1 MTTRMKRAV
10 AAILAATLPLTSAS
24 ADVGSSMDSFL
35 NDVGGAANVNGPT
48 AFEGQSAGYYS
59 LGNVWT
65 RFPQKTTNIANLQLP
80 RARAGCGGIDI
91 FAGSF
96 SFINASEIV
105 AMLKAVANNAVG
117 FAFSLAIDTVCP
129 ECSKIM
135 QEFSQKAQLM
145 NNLNINSCEMAQG
158 LVGGIWPKGDLA
170 DKAICEAIG
179 NSEGIFTDYAAAKHG
194 CGTKGQRSST
204 TAQGSGKYDDVN
216 PAVARNYTWTIL
228 KKSAF
233 FSPNGTFDEEL
244 AEYAMTLLGTIIY
257 VPPKDDEPGKF
268 VPIVGEASSTLVTSL
283 LDGTSNGNVLIF
295 DCDEP
300 DKCLDPGFKSLSLP
314 ASKALRPRVAA
325 LIAGMIQAIHDDT
338 AITDAQKELLQVA
351 SIPLY
356 KILTVQAAYGRGMP
370 TDDRET
376 LAEIAS
382 VDLLFA
388 VLDRIVSEAGRS
400 MSSFIGADEAKIA
413 MWQGQVNVV
422 RQALADRQA
431 KPTVGRRNCRILDLE
446 PGWILNEWRIAGEW
460 QFGFHACGKDNVQ
473 SALGAQNDLNPA
485 WRKFA
490 TVLHAQHALL
500 TDLFQS
506 LCRKGLFVRTD
517 EKKRVLRLLVER
529 HPFALLDRSSAEA
542 LPVNGLIS
550 DPQLS
555 DIPEKQER
563 HRALEPFGQVL
574 FDLLTTKVA

>member
-1 MTTRMKRAV
+1 VTTRLPRFAMLLLAV
-10 AAILAATLPLTSAS
+10 ASPLSPAR

-48 AFEGQSAGYYS
+48 AFQGQSAGYYS

-65 RFPQKTTNIANLQLP
+65 RFPQKTTNLANLQLP

-105 AMLKAVANNAVG
+105 ALLKAVANNAVG

-145 NNLNINSCEMAQG
+145 NNLNINSCELAQG

-194 CGTKGQRSST
+194 CGTQGQRAST
-204 TAQGSGKYDDVN
+204 LASGAGKYDDVN
-216 PAVARNYTWTIL
+216 TGVARNYTWTIL

-233 FSPNGTFDEEL
+233 FSPNGQFDQQL

-257 VPPKDDEPGKF
+257 VPPKDDTPGKF
-268 VPIVGEASSTLVTSL
+268 VPIIGESSSTLVTSL
-283 LDGTSNGNVLIF
+283 LDGTSAGNVLIF
-295 DCDEP
+295 HCDEP
-300 DKCLDPGFKSLSLP
+300 DQCLDPGFQSLNLPVSQSL
-314 ASKALRPRVAA
+314 RRRVST
-325 LIAGMIQAIHDDT
+325 LIDGMVQAIRSDT
-338 AITDAQKELLQVA
+338 PITDAQKELLQIA
-351 SIPLY
+351 SVPLY

-376 LAEIAS
+376 LAELAS

-400 MSSFIGADEAKIA
+400 MTSFIGADQAKIA
-413 MWQGQVNVV
+413 LWQGQVNTV

-431 KPTVGRRNCRILDLE
+431 NTHLKVNAVLQIIEKAQYIENVLATQMSPGMAAALD
-446 PGWILNEWRIAGEW
+446 WSRA
-460 QFGFHACGKDNVQ
+460 VQ
-473 SALGAQNDLNPA
+473 
-485 WRKFA
+485 
-490 TVLHAQHALL
+490 T
-500 TDLFQS
+500 
-506 LCRKGLFVRTD
+506 
-517 EKKRVLRLLVER
+517 
-529 HPFALLDRSSAEA
+529 
-542 LPVNGLIS
+542 
-550 DPQLS
+550 
-555 DIPEKQER
+555 
-563 HRALEPFGQVL
+563 RAL
-574 FDLLTTKVA
+574 TR

>member
-1 MTTRMKRAV
+1 MTTRYGFKCRRIV
-10 AAILAATLPLTSAS
+10 AALLAAALPLTALH

-35 NDVGGAANVNGPT
+35 NDVGGAAQVNGPT
-48 AFEGQSAGYYS
+48 AFQGQSAGYYS

-145 NNLNINSCEMAQG
+145 NNLNINSCELAQG

-194 CGTKGQRSST
+194 CGTRGQRSST
-204 TAQGSGKYDDVN
+204 TAAGAGKYDDVN
-216 PAVARNYTWTIL
+216 PGVPRNYTWTIL

-233 FSPNGTFDEEL
+233 FAPGGTLDQEL

-257 VPPKDDEPGKF
+257 VPPGDDEPGKF
-268 VPIVGEASSTLVTSL
+268 VPIIGESSSTLVTSL
-283 LDGTSNGNVLIF
+283 LDGTSSGGGGGGNVLIF
-295 DCDEP
+295 HCDET
-300 DKCLDPGFKSLSLP
+300 DKCLDPGFRAFNLPVSKSL
-314 ASKALRPRVAA
+314 RYRVSA
-325 LIAGMIQAIHDDT
+325 LIDGMVQAIRDDT
-338 AITDAQKELLQVA
+338 PITAAQKELLQV
-351 SIPLY
+351 SSVPLY

-376 LAEIAS
+376 LAELAS

-400 MSSFIGADEAKIA
+400 MSSFIGADEAKIE
-413 MWQGQVNVV
+413 MWQSQVNTV
-422 RQALADRQA
+422 RQALANRQSNMHL
-431 KPTVGRRNCRILDLE
+431 KVN
-446 PGWILNEWRIAGEW
+446 
-460 QFGFHACGKDNVQ
+460 
-473 SALGAQNDLNPA
+473 
-485 WRKFA
+485 
-490 TVLHAQHALL
+490 TVLQIIEKTAFIENMLAAQMSPGMAASLDWSRGIQTRGL
-500 TDLFQS
+500 TQ
-506 LCRKGLFVRTD
+506 
-517 EKKRVLRLLVER
+517 
-529 HPFALLDRSSAEA
+529 
-542 LPVNGLIS
+542 
-550 DPQLS
+550 
-555 DIPEKQER
+555 
-563 HRALEPFGQVL
+563 
-574 FDLLTTKVA
+574 

>member
-1 MTTRMKRAV
+1 VTTDPSRQKRKPPHAPKRTAALTAKRIIAGALAV
-10 AAILAATLPLTSAS
+10 TLPLSSVS

-35 NDVGGAANVNGPT
+35 NDVGGAANVTGPT

-105 AMLKAVANNAVG
+105 AMMKAVANNAVG

-145 NNLNINSCEMAQG
+145 NNSCEMAQG

-170 DKAICEAIG
+170 DKAVCEAIG

-194 CGTKGQRSST
+194 CGTRGQRTST
-204 TAQGSGKYDDVN
+204 TAQGAGKYDDVN
-216 PAVARNYTWTIL
+216 PGVARNYTWTIL

-233 FSPNGTFDEEL
+233 FSPGGNFDREL

-257 VPPKDDEPGKF
+257 VPPTDDQPGKF
-268 VPIVGEASSTLVTSL
+268 IPIAGEASSTLVTSL
-283 LDGTSNGNVLIF
+283 LDGTSGSNVLIY

-300 DKCLDPGFKSLSLP
+300 DKCLNPGFKPLSLP
-314 ASKALRPRVAA
+314 ASKALRPRVSA
-325 LIAGMIQAIHDDT
+325 LIAGMVGAIREDT
-338 AITDAQKELLQVA
+338 PITDAQKELLQVS

-422 RQALADRQA
+422 RQTLADRQA
-431 KPTVGRRNCRILDLE
+431 NTHLKVGAIMQIIEKTAFIESVLAASMSPGMAASLDWSR
-446 PGWILNEWRIAGEW
+446 G
-460 QFGFHACGKDNVQ
+460 VQ
-473 SALGAQNDLNPA
+473 
-485 WRKFA
+485 
-490 TVLHAQHALL
+490 T
-500 TDLFQS
+500 
-506 LCRKGLFVRTD
+506 
-517 EKKRVLRLLVER
+517 
-529 HPFALLDRSSAEA
+529 
-542 LPVNGLIS
+542 
-550 DPQLS
+550 
-555 DIPEKQER
+555 
-563 HRALEPFGQVL
+563 RAL
-574 FDLLTTKVA
+574 TH

>member
-1 MTTRMKRAV
+1 
-10 AAILAATLPLTSAS
+10 
-24 ADVGSSMDSFL
+24 MDAFL
-35 NDVGGAANVNGPT
+35 DDVGGASNVTGPT

-105 AMLKAVANNAVG
+105 AMMKAVANNAVG

-135 QEFSQKAQLM
+135 QEFAQKAQLM

-194 CGTKGQRSST
+194 CGTRGQRAST

-216 PAVARNYTWTIL
+216 PGVARNYTWTIL

-233 FSPNGTFDEEL
+233 FSPGGNFDREL

-257 VPPKDDEPGKF
+257 IPPTDDQPGKF
-268 VPIVGEASSTLVTSL
+268 VPIAGDASSTLVTSL
-283 LDGTSNGNVLIF
+283 LDGTSGSNVLIY

-300 DKCLDPGFKSLSLP
+300 DKCLDPGFKPLSLA

-325 LIAGMIQAIHDDT
+325 LIAGMVDAIREDT
-338 AITDAQKELLQVA
+338 PITEAQKELLQVA

-388 VLDRIVSEAGRS
+388 VLDRIVSESGRS

-431 KPTVGRRNCRILDLE
+431 NTHLKVGAIMQIIEKTAFIENVLAASMSPGMSASLDWSR
-446 PGWILNEWRIAGEW
+446 G
-460 QFGFHACGKDNVQ
+460 VQ
-473 SALGAQNDLNPA
+473 S
-485 WRKFA
+485 
-490 TVLHAQHALL
+490 
-500 TDLFQS
+500 
-506 LCRKGLFVRTD
+506 
-517 EKKRVLRLLVER
+517 
-529 HPFALLDRSSAEA
+529 
-542 LPVNGLIS
+542 
-550 DPQLS
+550 
-555 DIPEKQER
+555 
-563 HRALEPFGQVL
+563 RALSQ
-574 FDLLTTKVA
+574 

>member
-10 AAILAATLPLTSAS
+10 AALLAAALPLTLPASGAS

-35 NDVGGAANVNGPT
+35 NDVGGVASVNGPT
-48 AFEGQSAGYYS
+48 AFQGQSAGYYS

-65 RFPQKTTNIANLQLP
+65 RFPQKTTSIANLQLP

-105 AMLKAVANNAVG
+105 AMLKTVANNAVG

-135 QEFSQKAQLM
+135 QEFAQKAQLM

-194 CGTKGQRSST
+194 CGTRGQRSST
-204 TAQGSGKYDDVN
+204 TARGAGKYDDVN
-216 PAVARNYTWTIL
+216 PGVPRNYTWTIL

-233 FSPNGTFDEEL
+233 FSASGRFDEEL

-257 VPPKDDEPGKF
+257 VPPKDNEPGKF

-283 LDGTSNGNVLIF
+283 LDGTGGAGGKVLIF

-300 DKCLDPGFKSLSLP
+300 EKCLDPGFRALSLP

-325 LIAGMIQAIHDDT
+325 LIGGMVQAIRDDT
-338 AITDAQKELLQVA
+338 AISEEQKELLQVA

-413 MWQGQVNVV
+413 MWQSQVNIV

-431 KPTVGRRNCRILDLE
+431 NTHLKVGAVLQIIEKTAFIENVLAASMSPGMAASLDWSR
-446 PGWILNEWRIAGEW
+446 G
-460 QFGFHACGKDNVQ
+460 VQ
-473 SALGAQNDLNPA
+473 S
-485 WRKFA
+485 
-490 TVLHAQHALL
+490 
-500 TDLFQS
+500 
-506 LCRKGLFVRTD
+506 
-517 EKKRVLRLLVER
+517 
-529 HPFALLDRSSAEA
+529 
-542 LPVNGLIS
+542 
-550 DPQLS
+550 
-555 DIPEKQER
+555 
-563 HRALEPFGQVL
+563 RAL
-574 FDLLTTKVA
+574 TH

>member
-1 MTTRMKRAV
+1 MTTRSGSKYRRIITAL
-10 AAILAATLPLTSAS
+10 LAGALPLTSVH

-35 NDVGGAANVNGPT
+35 SDVGGAAQVTGPT
-48 AFEGQSAGYYS
+48 AFQGQSAGYYS

-65 RFPQKTTNIANLQLP
+65 RFPQKTTNLANLQLP

-145 NNLNINSCEMAQG
+145 NNLSINSCELAQG

-194 CGTKGQRSST
+194 CGTRGQRSST
-204 TAQGSGKYDDVN
+204 LKNAGAKYDDIN
-216 PAVARNYTWTIL
+216 PGMPRNYTWTIL

-233 FSPNGTFDEEL
+233 FSPGGTFDQEL

-257 VPPKDDEPGKF
+257 VPPKDDAPGKF
-268 VPIVGEASSTLVTSL
+268 MPIVGESSSTLVTSL
-283 LDGTSNGNVLIF
+283 LDGTSLGSGGGSVLIF
-295 DCDEP
+295 HCDEP
-300 DKCLDPGFKSLSLP
+300 DKCLDPGFKSLNLP
-314 ASKALRPRVAA
+314 VSKALRHRVSV
-325 LIAGMIQAIHDDT
+325 LIDGMVQAIREDT
-338 AITDAQKELLQVA
+338 PITDAQKDLLQVA

-376 LAEIAS
+376 LAELAS

-400 MSSFIGADEAKIA
+400 MTSFIGADEAKIA
-413 MWQGQVNVV
+413 MWQAQMSTV
-422 RQALADRQA
+422 RQALADRQTNTHL
-431 KPTVGRRNCRILDLE
+431 KVQTVMQIIEKTAYIENVLAAQMSPSMAAALD
-446 PGWILNEWRIAGEW
+446 W
-460 QFGFHACGKDNVQ
+460 
-473 SALGAQNDLNPA
+473 S
-485 WRKFA
+485 
-490 TVLHAQHALL
+490 
-500 TDLFQS
+500 
-506 LCRKGLFVRTD
+506 
-517 EKKRVLRLLVER
+517 
-529 HPFALLDRSSAEA
+529 
-542 LPVNGLIS
+542 
-550 DPQLS
+550 
-555 DIPEKQER
+555 
-563 HRALEPFGQVL
+563 RALQTRG
-574 FDLLTTKVA
+574 LTH

>member
-1 MTTRMKRAV
+1 
-10 AAILAATLPLTSAS
+10 
-24 ADVGSSMDSFL
+24 MDAFL
-35 NDVGGAANVNGPT
+35 DDVGGASNVTGPT

-105 AMLKAVANNAVG
+105 AMMKAVANNAVG

-135 QEFSQKAQLM
+135 QEFAQKAQLM

-194 CGTKGQRSST
+194 CGTRGQRAST

-216 PAVARNYTWTIL
+216 PGVARNYTWTIL

-233 FSPNGTFDEEL
+233 FSPGGNFDREL

-257 VPPKDDEPGKF
+257 IPPTDDQPGKF
-268 VPIVGEASSTLVTSL
+268 VPIAGDASSTLVTSL
-283 LDGTSNGNVLIF
+283 LDGTTGSNVLIY

-300 DKCLDPGFKSLSLP
+300 DKCLDPGFKPLSLP

-325 LIAGMIQAIHDDT
+325 LIAGMVDAIREDT
-338 AITDAQKELLQVA
+338 PITEAQKELLQVA

-388 VLDRIVSEAGRS
+388 VLDRIVSESGRS

-431 KPTVGRRNCRILDLE
+431 NTHLKVGAIMQIIEKTAFIENVLAASMSPGMSASLDWSR
-446 PGWILNEWRIAGEW
+446 G
-460 QFGFHACGKDNVQ
+460 VQ
-473 SALGAQNDLNPA
+473 S
-485 WRKFA
+485 
-490 TVLHAQHALL
+490 
-500 TDLFQS
+500 
-506 LCRKGLFVRTD
+506 
-517 EKKRVLRLLVER
+517 
-529 HPFALLDRSSAEA
+529 
-542 LPVNGLIS
+542 
-550 DPQLS
+550 
-555 DIPEKQER
+555 
-563 HRALEPFGQVL
+563 RALSQ
-574 FDLLTTKVA
+574 

>member
-1 MTTRMKRAV
+1 MTINPRTLMTAFV
-10 AAILAATLPLTSAS
+10 ALALPLTSVS

-35 NDVGGAANVNGPT
+35 SDVGAAANINGPS
-48 AFEGQSAGYYS
+48 AFKGQSAGYYS

-80 RARAGCGGIDI
+80 SARAGCGGIDL

-105 AMLKAVANNAVG
+105 AMLKAIANNAVG
-117 FAFSLAIDTVCP
+117 FAFSLAIDTICP

-135 QEFSQKAQLM
+135 QEFAQKAQLM

-194 CGTKGQRSST
+194 CGTQGQRTST
-204 TAQGSGKYDDVN
+204 NAQGGTKFDDVN
-216 PAVARNYTWTIL
+216 PGVARNYTWHIL

-233 FSPNGTFDEEL
+233 FNPNGQFDREL
-244 AEYAMTLLGTIIY
+244 AEYAMSLIGTIIY
-257 VPPKDDEPGKF
+257 VPPTDSAPGKF
-268 VPIVGEASSTLVTSL
+268 VPYGGDASSTLVSAL
-283 LDGTSNGNVLIF
+283 LDGTAASPVRIF
-295 DCDEP
+295 ACDEP
-300 DKCLDPGFKSLSLP
+300 NNCLNPSFQSLSLP
-314 ASKALRPRVAA
+314 ASKALRPRVSA
-325 LIAGMIQAIHDDT
+325 LIDGMVASIRTDT

-356 KILTVQAAYGRGMP
+356 KILTVQAAYSRGMP

-388 VLDRIVSEAGRS
+388 LLDRITSEASKS

-413 MWQGQVNVV
+413 MWQGQVGAVKT
-422 RQALADRQA
+422 ALADRQA
-431 KPTVGRRNCRILDLE
+431 NTHARVAMIMQIIEKTAFLE
-446 PGWILNEWRIAGEW
+446 NL
-460 QFGFHACGKDNVQ
+460 
-473 SALGAQNDLNPA
+473 
-485 WRKFA
+485 
-490 TVLHAQHALL
+490 LHAQMSPGMAA
-500 TDLFQS
+500 S
-506 LCRKGLFVRTD
+506 LDWSRAVQTRGL
-517 EKKRVLRLLVER
+517 
-529 HPFALLDRSSAEA
+529 A
-542 LPVNGLIS
+542 N
-550 DPQLS
+550 
-555 DIPEKQER
+555 
-563 HRALEPFGQVL
+563 
-574 FDLLTTKVA
+574 

>member
-1 MTTRMKRAV
+1 MIIRFKRTIALL
-10 AAILAATLPLTSAS
+10 LACTLPLQSVS

-35 NDVGGAANVNGPT
+35 NDVGGAANINGPS
-48 AFEGQSAGYYS
+48 AYQGQSAGYYS

-194 CGTKGQRSST
+194 CGTRGQRSST
-204 TAQGSGKYDDVN
+204 TEQGAGKYDDVN
-216 PAVARNYTWTIL
+216 SGVPRNYTWTIL

-233 FSPNGTFDEEL
+233 FSPGGNFDREL
-244 AEYAMTLLGTIIY
+244 AEYAMTLIGTIIY
-257 VPPKDDEPGKF
+257 VPPKDEEAGKF
-268 VPIVGEASSTLVTSL
+268 IPFAGDASSTLVTAL
-283 LDGTSNGNVLIF
+283 LDGTQGQPVRIF

-300 DKCLDPGFKSLSLP
+300 DKCLNPTFKTLSLP
-314 ASKALRPRVAA
+314 PSKALRPRVAA
-325 LIAGMIQAIHDDT
+325 LIEGMVDAIRTDS
-338 AITDAQKELLQVA
+338 AISEAQKELLQVA

-388 VLDRIVSEAGRS
+388 VLDRIVGEAGRS

-413 MWQGQVNVV
+413 MWQGQVNAV
-422 RQALADRQA
+422 RQSLADRQA
-431 KPTVGRRNCRILDLE
+431 NTHLRVGAIMQIIEKTAFIENVLAASMSPGMAASLD
-446 PGWILNEWRIAGEW
+446 WSRA
-460 QFGFHACGKDNVQ
+460 VQ
-473 SALGAQNDLNPA
+473 SRGLAQ
-485 WRKFA
+485 
-490 TVLHAQHALL
+490 
-500 TDLFQS
+500 
-506 LCRKGLFVRTD
+506 
-517 EKKRVLRLLVER
+517 
-529 HPFALLDRSSAEA
+529 
-542 LPVNGLIS
+542 
-550 DPQLS
+550 
-555 DIPEKQER
+555 
-563 HRALEPFGQVL
+563 
-574 FDLLTTKVA
+574 

>member
-1 MTTRMKRAV
+1 MIIRFKRTIALL
-10 AAILAATLPLTSAS
+10 LACTLPLQSVS

-35 NDVGGAANVNGPT
+35 NDVGGAANINGPS
-48 AFEGQSAGYYS
+48 AYQGQSAGYYS

-194 CGTKGQRSST
+194 CGTRGQRSST
-204 TAQGSGKYDDVN
+204 TEQGAGKYDDVN
-216 PAVARNYTWTIL
+216 SGLPRNYTWTIL

-233 FSPNGTFDEEL
+233 FSPGGNFDREL
-244 AEYAMTLLGTIIY
+244 AEYAMTLIGTIIY
-257 VPPKDDEPGKF
+257 VPPKDEEAGKF
-268 VPIVGEASSTLVTSL
+268 VPFAGDASSTLVTAL
-283 LDGTSNGNVLIF
+283 LDGTQGQPVRIF

-300 DKCLDPGFKSLSLP
+300 DKCLNPGFKTLSLP
-314 ASKALRPRVAA
+314 TSKALRPRVAG
-325 LIAGMIQAIHDDT
+325 LIEGMVEAIRTDS
-338 AITDAQKELLQVA
+338 AISEAQKELLQVA

-388 VLDRIVSEAGRS
+388 VLDRIVGEAGRS

-413 MWQGQVNVV
+413 MWQGQVNAV
-422 RQALADRQA
+422 RQSLADRQA
-431 KPTVGRRNCRILDLE
+431 NTHLRVGAIMQIIEKTAFIENVLAASMSPGMAASLD
-446 PGWILNEWRIAGEW
+446 WSRA
-460 QFGFHACGKDNVQ
+460 VQ
-473 SALGAQNDLNPA
+473 SRGLAQ
-485 WRKFA
+485 
-490 TVLHAQHALL
+490 
-500 TDLFQS
+500 
-506 LCRKGLFVRTD
+506 
-517 EKKRVLRLLVER
+517 
-529 HPFALLDRSSAEA
+529 
-542 LPVNGLIS
+542 
-550 DPQLS
+550 
-555 DIPEKQER
+555 
-563 HRALEPFGQVL
+563 
-574 FDLLTTKVA
+574 

>member
-1 MTTRMKRAV
+1 MKRVV
-10 AAILAATLPLTSAS
+10 AAILAATLPLTSVS

-48 AFEGQSAGYYS
+48 AFQGQSAGYYS
-59 LGNVWT
+59 LGNIWT

-145 NNLNINSCEMAQG
+145 NNLNINSCELAQG
-158 LVGGIWPKGDLA
+158 LVGGVWPKGDLA

-194 CGTKGQRSST
+194 CGTKGQRAST
-204 TAQGSGKYDDVN
+204 TAQGAGKYDDVN
-216 PAVARNYTWTIL
+216 TGVARNYTWTIL

-233 FSPNGTFDEEL
+233 FSPNGTFDQEL

-268 VPIVGEASSTLVTSL
+268 VPIVGESSSTLVTSL
-283 LDGTSNGNVLIF
+283 LDGTTGSNVLIF
-295 DCDEP
+295 HCDEP

-314 ASKALRPRVAA
+314 ASKALRPRVSA
-325 LIAGMIQAIHDDT
+325 LIAGMVQAIHDDT
-338 AITDAQKELLQVA
+338 TITAAQKELLQV
-351 SIPLY
+351 SSVPLY

-382 VDLLFA
+382 VDMLFA
-388 VLDRIVSEAGRS
+388 VLDRIVGEAGRS

-431 KPTVGRRNCRILDLE
+431 NTHLKVNAIMQIIEKTAFIENVLAASMSPGMAASLDWSR
-446 PGWILNEWRIAGEW
+446 G
-460 QFGFHACGKDNVQ
+460 VQ
-473 SALGAQNDLNPA
+473 N
-485 WRKFA
+485 
-490 TVLHAQHALL
+490 
-500 TDLFQS
+500 
-506 LCRKGLFVRTD
+506 
-517 EKKRVLRLLVER
+517 
-529 HPFALLDRSSAEA
+529 
-542 LPVNGLIS
+542 
-550 DPQLS
+550 
-555 DIPEKQER
+555 
-563 HRALEPFGQVL
+563 RAL
-574 FDLLTTKVA
+574 TH

>member
-1 MTTRMKRAV
+1 MITKFKRTIAGLM
-10 AAILAATLPLTSAS
+10 ALTLPIAALDTAAR

-35 NDVGGAANVNGPT
+35 NDLGGAAQVNGPT
-48 AFEGQSAGYYS
+48 AYQGQSAGYYS

-65 RFPQKTTNIANLQLP
+65 RFPQKTTNLVNLQLP

-145 NNLNINSCEMAQG
+145 NNLNINSCELAQG

-194 CGTKGQRSST
+194 CGTRGQRTST
-204 TAQGSGKYDDVN
+204 NAAGAGKYDDVN
-216 PAVARNYTWTIL
+216 PGVARNFTWTIL

-233 FSPNGTFDEEL
+233 FSPNGTFDQQL

-257 VPPKDDEPGKF
+257 VPPTDDVPGKF
-268 VPIVGEASSTLVTSL
+268 VPIVGESSSTLVTSL
-283 LDGTSNGNVLIF
+283 LDGTTGSGVLLF
-295 DCDEP
+295 HCDEP
-300 DKCLDPGFKSLSLP
+300 DKCLDPGFKSLILP
-314 ASKALRPRVAA
+314 ASKALRPRVSK

-338 AITDAQKELLQVA
+338 PITEAQKELLQVA

-376 LAEIAS
+376 LAEVAS

-413 MWQGQVNVV
+413 LWQGQVSTV

-431 KPTVGRRNCRILDLE
+431 NTHLKVSAIMQIIEKTAYIENMLAAEMSPGMAASLD
-446 PGWILNEWRIAGEW
+446 WSRA
-460 QFGFHACGKDNVQ
+460 VQ
-473 SALGAQNDLNPA
+473 
-485 WRKFA
+485 
-490 TVLHAQHALL
+490 T
-500 TDLFQS
+500 
-506 LCRKGLFVRTD
+506 
-517 EKKRVLRLLVER
+517 
-529 HPFALLDRSSAEA
+529 
-542 LPVNGLIS
+542 
-550 DPQLS
+550 
-555 DIPEKQER
+555 
-563 HRALEPFGQVL
+563 RAL
-574 FDLLTTKVA
+574 TH